1 MIKQPSILLFLMFF
15 IAGFCQKNNTKIEN
29 LQNFD
34 KQKLHFGYFIG
45 FNQYNYKLDYK
56 INPNYATWIE
66 ESIGVNIGLIGDL
79 RINEYINLRFEPGL
93 HTNKLNLRFNERS
106 KFTQNSD
113 TIRSVKSSYIH
124 IPLLI
129 KLSTKRL
136 DNFRPY
142 LIGGVSTSF
151 NLSSN
156 QNSPEDNKNNIFR
169 LKANNLYYELGFGID
184 FYNNKE
190 IYTDSNLTNDEN
202 LSRIFFSFKTGT
214 SIGYNGKKFY
224 FGSELKYHAYSEN
237 FDKNEITLQ
246 PSKIIFQVFLGYR
259 FKAPK
264 QVSKPLDYIEDKVPA
279 LKKENKN

>member
-66 ESIGVNIGLIGDL
+66 ESIGINIGLIGDL

-156 QNSPEDNKNNIFR
+156 QNSPEDNKNNVFR

-184 FYNNKE
+184 FYLQYFKFSPSIRGVFSLKDELVPDDDVASPWTGN
-190 IYTDSNLTNDEN
+190 IEN
-202 LSRIFFSFKTGT
+202 LSTRGFFINLTF
-214 SIGYNGKKFY
+214 
-224 FGSELKYHAYSEN
+224 H
-237 FDKNEITLQ
+237 
-246 PSKIIFQVFLGYR
+246 
-259 FKAPK
+259 
-264 QVSKPLDYIEDKVPA
+264 
-279 LKKENKN
+279 

>member
-156 QNSPEDNKNNIFR
+156 QNSPEDNKNNVFR

-184 FYNNKE
+184 FYLQYFKFSPSIRGVFSLKDE
-190 IYTDSNLTNDEN
+190 LVPDDDVASPWTGNLEN
-202 LSRIFFSFKTGT
+202 LSTRGFFINLTF
-214 SIGYNGKKFY
+214 
-224 FGSELKYHAYSEN
+224 H
-237 FDKNEITLQ
+237 
-246 PSKIIFQVFLGYR
+246 
-259 FKAPK
+259 
-264 QVSKPLDYIEDKVPA
+264 
-279 LKKENKN
+279 

>member
-66 ESIGVNIGLIGDL
+66 ESIGVNIGLIGDP

-156 QNSPEDNKNNIFR
+156 QNSPEDNKNNVFR

-184 FYNNKE
+184 FYLQYFKFSPSIRGVFSLKDELVPDDDVASPWTGN
-190 IYTDSNLTNDEN
+190 IEN
-202 LSRIFFSFKTGT
+202 LSTRGFFINLTF
-214 SIGYNGKKFY
+214 
-224 FGSELKYHAYSEN
+224 H
-237 FDKNEITLQ
+237 
-246 PSKIIFQVFLGYR
+246 
-259 FKAPK
+259 
-264 QVSKPLDYIEDKVPA
+264 
-279 LKKENKN
+279 

>member
-1 MIKQPSILLFLMFF
+1 MIKLPSNLLFLMFF

-156 QNSPEDNKNNIFR
+156 QNSPEDNKNNVFR

-184 FYNNKE
+184 FYLQYFKFSPSIRGVFSLKDELVPDDDVASPWTGN
-190 IYTDSNLTNDEN
+190 IEN
-202 LSRIFFSFKTGT
+202 LSTRGFFINLTF
-214 SIGYNGKKFY
+214 
-224 FGSELKYHAYSEN
+224 H
-237 FDKNEITLQ
+237 
-246 PSKIIFQVFLGYR
+246 
-259 FKAPK
+259 
-264 QVSKPLDYIEDKVPA
+264 
-279 LKKENKN
+279 

>member
-1 MIKQPSILLFLMFF
+1 MIKLPSILLFLMFF

-66 ESIGVNIGLIGDL
+66 ESIGINIGLIGDL

-184 FYNNKE
+184 FYLQYFKFSPSIRGIFSLKDELVPDDDVASPWTGN
-190 IYTDSNLTNDEN
+190 IEN
-202 LSRIFFSFKTGT
+202 LSTRGFFINLTF
-214 SIGYNGKKFY
+214 
-224 FGSELKYHAYSEN
+224 H
-237 FDKNEITLQ
+237 
-246 PSKIIFQVFLGYR
+246 
-259 FKAPK
+259 
-264 QVSKPLDYIEDKVPA
+264 
-279 LKKENKN
+279 

>member
-1 MIKQPSILLFLMFF
+1 MIKLPSILLFLMFF

-156 QNSPEDNKNNIFR
+156 QNSPEDNKNNVFR

-184 FYNNKE
+184 FYLQYFKFSPSIRGVFSLKDELVPDDDVASPWTGN
-190 IYTDSNLTNDEN
+190 IEN
-202 LSRIFFSFKTGT
+202 LSTRGFFINLTF
-214 SIGYNGKKFY
+214 
-224 FGSELKYHAYSEN
+224 H
-237 FDKNEITLQ
+237 
-246 PSKIIFQVFLGYR
+246 
-259 FKAPK
+259 
-264 QVSKPLDYIEDKVPA
+264 
-279 LKKENKN
+279 